1 MRGAVIEAFVVLPL
15 RTYAGFHF
23 ILNPAEE

>member
-1 MRGAVIEAFVVLPL
+1 MGAAVIEAFIALPL
-15 RTYAGFHF
+15 RTHAGFHF